1 MIRVAPQFT
10 SQYLAMTC
18 SNDEIF
24 LFSHPHKTNQAD
36 LMHHIFVK
44 KAAEPFCPDDSQ
56 TLIDHQPL
64 KVLYM

>member
-1 MIRVAPQFT
+1 MKFP
-10 SQYLAMTC
+10 
-18 SNDEIF
+18 
-24 LFSHPHKTNQAD
+24 LFSHPHKTKQAD